1 MDKKLSR
8 LRSLGVSYP
17 VMQAGMPGVAG
28 VKLAAAVARAGG
40 IGVLGLQDVSTWEDS
55 LQALKGQAA
64 GKPVG
69 ANLLLPYT
77 RKKHLDAVLRQ
88 GIPMVSM
95 FWGDA
100 RH

>member
-17 VMQAGMPGVAG
+17 VIQAGMPGLAG
-28 VKLAAAVARAGG
+28 VRLEAAVARAGG

-69 ANLLLPYT
+69 ATCCCRALEKN
-77 RKKHLDAVLRQ
+77 
-88 GIPMVSM
+88 ISM
-95 FWGDA
+95 LFCAKAFPW
-100 RH
+100 